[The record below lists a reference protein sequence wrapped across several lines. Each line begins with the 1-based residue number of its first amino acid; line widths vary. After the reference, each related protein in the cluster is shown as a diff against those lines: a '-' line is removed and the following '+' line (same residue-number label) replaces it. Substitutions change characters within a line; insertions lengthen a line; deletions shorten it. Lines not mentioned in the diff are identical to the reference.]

1 MSNVLCKI
9 VIFKVSVLIKCMQK
23 CIRLIKIISFKTW
36 KLSKVCL
43 PFRNKILQSAIY
55 HFLWMSACQH
65 IVHIRYEKPLPKGW
79 IKHGQD
85 KQILVCPPSASFLVY
100 YKNIL
105 SISSFESFAEK
116 WTWLSDYY
124 FYLNCMQTPILSES
138 LELPTCVNRLIQNE
152 SLT

>member
-1 MSNVLCKI
+1 MSNVFCKI
-9 VIFKVSVLIKCMQK
+9 VIFKVSVLIKCMRK
-23 CIRLIKIISFKTW
+23 SIGLIKITAFKTL

-43 PFRNKILQSAIY
+43 PFRNKILPSAIY

-85 KQILVCPPSASFLVY
+85 KQILVSFRFLPNP

-116 WTWLSDYY
+116 WTWISDHY
-124 FYLNCMQTPILSES
+124 FYLNCMQTPILTES
-138 LELPTCVNRLIQNE
+138 LELTICVNRLIHN
-152 SLT
+152 